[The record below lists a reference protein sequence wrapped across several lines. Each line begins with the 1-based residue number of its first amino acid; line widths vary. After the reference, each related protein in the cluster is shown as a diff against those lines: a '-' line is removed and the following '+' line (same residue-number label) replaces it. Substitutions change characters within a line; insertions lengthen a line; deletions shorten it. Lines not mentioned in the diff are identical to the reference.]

1 MAFNNSVYNVQ
12 QWFSTTSYTTDD
24 IVARIE
30 YIGSGTNR
38 VPRGIKY
45 YYATQASTGG
55 DPQDPEIS
63 PGKPNYSSEYWKGY
77 VQVNGQAIPSFSWTP
92 SYNVSTKHNPRV
104 NVVRFGNGYE
114 QRNADGLFSNLID
127 MDITFEKRPEREA
140 KNIIH
145 FLKARKGVESF
156 VFENLPNL
164 YADNTAGGYR
174 KRFVS
179 ATFNSTF
186 VFFNNYTVTASF
198 SQENN

>member
-1 MAFNNSVYNVQ
+1 MAFNNSIYNVG
-12 QWFSTTSYTTDD
+12 QWFSSVPYSKHD

-38 VPRGIKY
+38 VPKDIKY
-45 YYATQASTGG
+45 YYAARASTG
-55 DPQDPEIS
+55 QDPETS
-63 PGKPNYSSEYWKGY
+63 PGLPNYSSIYWKGY
-77 VQVNGQAIPSFSWTP
+77 IDVNGKAKPSFLWTP

-104 NVVRFGNGYE
+104 NVVKFGNGYE
-114 QRNADGLFSNLID
+114 QRNADGLFSSLINID
-127 MDITFEKRPEREA
+127 LTFEKRSEKES

-145 FLKARKGVESF
+145 FLKSRKGVESF

-164 YADNTAGGYR
+164 YADNTAGGHR

-186 VFFNNYTVTASF
+186 VFFNNYTISATF